1 MRLWILATGI
11 VCIPLIVNSQFLL
24 EGSIEF
30 KKESTLVIRGT
41 TNVNEFKCVLD
52 ETDDV
57 SSFSNYSLTD
67 SSILLD
73 NAIMTFQVDN
83 FDCGNKAITKDFRKA
98 LGSRDFPKIM
108 FEIRRIY
115 ITNEERLQE
124 KSTVKSE
131 VSITI
136 AGVRKDLRMN
146 LQRFLLE
153 DSQIRY
159 SGEKSL
165 LMSDFGVNPPQA
177 LWGVIKA
184 RDDIDVSFMIV
195 FKFL

>member
-1 MRLWILATGI
+1 MATGI

-57 SSFSNYSLTD
+57 SSFSNYTLTD

-73 NAIMTFQVDN
+73 NAILAFHVDN
-83 FDCGNKAITKDFRKA
+83 FDCGNKAITKDFRIA

>member
-11 VCIPLIVNSQFLL
+11 VCIPLVVNSQFLL

-57 SSFSNYSLTD
+57 SSFSNYTLTD

-73 NAIMTFQVDN
+73 NAILAFHVDN

-165 LMSDFGVNPPQA
+165 LMSDFEVNPPQA

>member
-108 FEIRRIY
+108 FKIRRIY
-115 ITNEERLQE
+115 ITNEQRLQE

>member
-1 MRLWILATGI
+1 MATGI

-73 NAIMTFQVDN
+73 NAILTFHVDN